1 MSVSMIVGPQPSA
14 GETAPRQGTRPTTK
28 GAGTMKSRNLAVV
41 LIIASAIA
49 TATFAARTAAAT
61 TSEEGIALTIYNQ
74 NFGVVRE
81 KRKVDVPDK
90 VGMIRFGDVAAQID
104 GTSVQFKSLTDPNAT
119 VLEQNYE
126 YDLVSADKL
135 LQKYVDKQIAVL
147 TKDGSRYS
155 GTLLSF
161 DGNQLVLRQDG
172 EKNELVMVQRG
183 DNVKDI
189 QFGALPEG
197 LITKPTLMWKLAT
210 EKVGQQLIEVAYQT
224 SGINWQADYN
234 AVLNAKDTA
243 LDLSGWV
250 TVNNQSGATY
260 KDAKLKLIAG
270 DVRRLQQPQA
280 YALGGMRKMV
290 MSEAAAP
297 GFEEKAFF
305 EYHLYTLGRTT
316 TVADNQ
322 TKQIELL
329 KTADVPVKKVFLYDG
344 APQFAFYGGL
354 ITDANYGSQESN
366 KKVNVIIEVKNSKD
380 NHMGMPLPKGKVRLY
395 KRDPADAS
403 LEFIGEDQIDHTPK
417 DETIKLHIGDA
428 FDIVGERKRT
438 DFHVDM
444 SRHVITE
451 SFEIHIRNH
460 KDEPV
465 EVLVK
470 ETLYRWN
477 NWEIT
482 QASHKWTKYDSNT
495 IHFPVKVDKDG
506 EQVITYTVR
515 YTW

>member
-1 MSVSMIVGPQPSA
+1 MKLRSLTMIPLALVVTVA
-14 GETAPRQGTRPTTK
+14 VLAAPEKQ
-28 GAGTMKSRNLAVV
+28 
-41 LIIASAIA
+41 
-49 TATFAARTAAAT
+49 
-61 TSEEGIALTIYNQ
+61 EEGIALTIYNQ

-81 KRKVDVPDK
+81 KRNVDVK
-90 VGMIRFGDVAAQID
+90 EKTGTIQFTDVASQID
-104 GTSVQFKSLTDPNAT
+104 GTSVQFKSITDPQAT

-126 YDLVSADKL
+126 FDLVSADKL
-135 LQKYVDKQIAVL
+135 LEKYIDKQIAML

-155 GTLLSF
+155 GSLQSF
-161 DGNQLVLRQDG
+161 DANQLVIRQEG
-172 EKNELVMVQRG
+172 EKGGIVMVQRG

-197 LITKPTLMWKLAT
+197 LITKPTLVWKLAT
-210 EKVGQQLIEVAYQT
+210 EKVGQQLVEVAYQT
-224 SGINWQADYN
+224 AGINWQADYN
-234 AVLNAKDTA
+234 ATLNPNDTK
-243 LDLSGWV
+243 LDLGGWV
-250 TVNNQSGATY
+250 TINNLSGGTY

-270 DVRRLQQPQA
+270 DVRRVQPQER
-280 YALGGMRKMV
+280 GVPMPMRML
-290 MSEAAAP
+290 AAGKATAE

-305 EYHLYTLGRTT
+305 EYHLYTLGRPA
-316 TVADNQ
+316 TVAQNQ

-329 KTADVPVKKVFLYDG
+329 KAADVPVKKVFLYDG
-344 APQFAFYGGL
+344 APQYRFYGGL
-354 ITDANYGSQESN
+354 NGDANYGSDSPN
-366 KKVNVIIEVKNSKD
+366 KKVEVVVEVKNSKE
-380 NHMGMPLPKGKVRLY
+380 NNLGMALPKGKMRLY
-395 KRDPADAS
+395 KRDEADGS
-403 LEFIGEDQIDHTPK
+403 LEFVGEDEIDHTPK

-438 DFHVDM
+438 DYKIDA

-451 SFEIHIRNH
+451 SFEIHVRSH
-460 KDEPV
+460 KTEPV

-482 QASHKWTKYDSNT
+482 ESNQKWTKYDSNT

-506 EQVITYTVR
+506 EQVVTYTVR

>member
-1 MSVSMIVGPQPSA
+1 MSMLRRMII
-14 GETAPRQGTRPTTK
+14 
-28 GAGTMKSRNLAVV
+28 L
-41 LIIASAIA
+41 
-49 TATFAARTAAAT
+49 ATFLAAVAVNAAEQQ
-61 TSEEGIALTIYNQ
+61 EEGVALTIYNQ

-81 KRKVDVPDK
+81 RRNVEVKEKEGTV
-90 VGMIRFGDVAAQID
+90 RFADVATQID
-104 GTSVQFKSLTDPNAT
+104 GTSVSFKSLTDPSAT

-135 LQKYVDKQIAVL
+135 LQKYIDKTIGVL

-155 GTLLSF
+155 GNLLSF
-161 DGNQLVLRQDG
+161 DPNQLVIRQYG
-172 EKNELVMVQRG
+172 EKGDIAMVQRG

-189 QFGALPEG
+189 QFSALPEG
-197 LITKPTLMWKLAT
+197 LITKPTLVWKLAT
-210 EKVGQQLIEVAYQT
+210 GKIGQQLVEVMYQT
-224 SGINWQADYN
+224 GGINWQADYN

-270 DVRRLQQPQA
+270 DVRRVQPQQV
-280 YALGGMRKMV
+280 YAVNAVRKLAMA
-290 MSEAAAP
+290 EAAG
-297 GFEEKAFF
+297 GFAEKAFF
-305 EYHLYTLGRTT
+305 EYHLYTLGRST

-329 KTADVPVKKVFLYDG
+329 KADAVAVRKVFLYEG
-344 APQFAFYGGL
+344 APQYRFYGGL
-354 ITDANYGSQESN
+354 INDANYGSEESN
-366 KKVNVIIEVKNSKD
+366 KKVNVIIEVKNSKE
-380 NHMGMPLPKGKVRLY
+380 NNMGMALPKGKVRLY
-395 KRDPADAS
+395 KRDEADAA

-417 DETIKLHIGDA
+417 DETVKLHIGDA

-438 DFHVDM
+438 DFRIDTG
-444 SRHVITE
+444 RHEMTE
-451 SFEIHIRNH
+451 SFEIRIRNH
-460 KDEPV
+460 KDAPV

-470 ETLYRWN
+470 ETLYRWS

-482 QASHKWTKYDSNT
+482 QSSAKWTKYDANA
-495 IHFPVKVDKDG
+495 IHFLVKVDKDG
-506 EQVITYTVR
+506 EQVVTYTVR

>member
-1 MSVSMIVGPQPSA
+1 MN
-14 GETAPRQGTRPTTK
+14 
-28 GAGTMKSRNLAVV
+28 NLHKLAT
-41 LIIASAIA
+41 ISAILS
-49 TATFAARTAAAT
+49 FACTLCAAEKP
-61 TSEEGIALTIYNQ
+61 EEGVALTIYNQ

-81 KRKVDVPDK
+81 RRKVNIAEK
-90 VGMIRFGDVAAQID
+90 LGTIRFTDVAAQID
-104 GTSVQFKSLTDPNAT
+104 GTSVGFKSLTDPDAT

-135 LQKYVDKQIAVL
+135 LQKYIDKPITVL

-155 GTLLSF
+155 GNLLSF
-161 DGNQLVLRQDG
+161 DANQLVIRQYG
-172 EKNELVMVQRG
+172 EKGDLAMVQRG

-189 QFGALPEG
+189 QFSALPEG
-197 LITKPTLMWKLAT
+197 LITKPTLVWKLAT
-210 EKVGQQLIEVAYQT
+210 EKVGNQLIEVAYQT
-224 SGINWQADYN
+224 AGINWQSDYN
-234 AVLNAKDTA
+234 AVLDAKDAA

-250 TVNNQSGATY
+250 TINNRSGATY

-270 DVRRLQQPQA
+270 DVRRVQQPPVSRVYVGPRLA
-280 YALGGMRKMV
+280 MDKSGA
-290 MSEAAAP
+290 

-305 EYHLYTLGRTT
+305 EYHLYTLGRVT

-329 KTADVPVKKVFLYDG
+329 KTADVPVKKVFLYEG
-344 APQFAFYGGL
+344 APQYRWYGGL
-354 ITDANYGSQESN
+354 VTDTGYGSEEGN
-366 KKVNVIIEVKNSKD
+366 KKVNVIIELKNSQD

-403 LEFIGEDQIDHTPK
+403 LEFVGEDQIDHTPK
-417 DETIKLHIGDA
+417 DETVKLHIGDA

-438 DFHVDM
+438 DFHVDIAG
-444 SRHVITE
+444 HVMTE
-451 SFEIHIRNH
+451 SFEIRVRNH
-460 KDEPV
+460 KTEPV
-465 EVLVK
+465 DVLVK
-470 ETLYRWN
+470 EPLYRWN

-482 QASHKWTKYDSNT
+482 QASAKWTKYDSST
-495 IHFPVKVDKDG
+495 IHFPVTVAKDG

>member
-1 MSVSMIVGPQPSA
+1 MKTQ
-14 GETAPRQGTRPTTK
+14 TAL
-28 GAGTMKSRNLAVV
+28 MAVA
-41 LIIASAIA
+41 LTLA
-49 TATFAARTAAAT
+49 TATAFAAP
-61 TSEEGIALTIYNQ
+61 EKQDEGIALTIYNQ

-81 KRKVDVPDK
+81 KRKVDVTEK
-90 VGMIRFGDVAAQID
+90 IGTIRFTDVAAQID
-104 GTSVQFKSLTDPNAT
+104 GTSVQFKSLTDPNAA

-135 LQKYVDKQIAVL
+135 LQKYIDKPITVL

-155 GTLLSF
+155 GNLLSF
-161 DGNQLVLRQDG
+161 DGNQLVIRQYG
-172 EKNELVMVQRG
+172 EKGDLAMVQRG

-189 QFGALPEG
+189 QFSALPEG
-197 LITKPTLMWKLAT
+197 LITKPTLVWKLAT
-210 EKVGQQLIEVAYQT
+210 EKVGDQLVEVAYQT
-224 SGINWQADYN
+224 AGINWQSDYN

-243 LDLSGWV
+243 LDLGGWV
-250 TVNNQSGATY
+250 TINNQSGATY

-270 DVRRLQQPQA
+270 DVRRVQPPVPRSVM
-280 YALGGMRKMV
+280 YRLGAQEK
-290 MSEAAAP
+290 AA

-305 EYHLYTLGRTT
+305 EYHLYTLGRPT

-329 KTADVPVKKVFLYDG
+329 KAADVPVKKIFLYEG
-344 APQFAFYGGL
+344 APQYRFYGGL
-354 ITDANYGSQESN
+354 INDAGYGSEESN
-366 KKVNVIIEVKNSKD
+366 KKVNVIIEVKNSQD
-380 NHMGMPLPKGKVRLY
+380 NHMGMALPKGKVRLY

-417 DETIKLHIGDA
+417 DETVKLHIGDA

-438 DFHVDM
+438 DFHVDTG
-444 SRHVITE
+444 RHVMTE
-451 SFEIHIRNH
+451 SFEIRIRNH
-460 KDEPV
+460 KTEPV

-482 QASHKWTKYDSNT
+482 ESNQKWTKYDSNT

>member
-1 MSVSMIVGPQPSA
+1 M
-14 GETAPRQGTRPTTK
+14 
-28 GAGTMKSRNLAVV
+28 
-41 LIIASAIA
+41 
-49 TATFAARTAAAT
+49 
-61 TSEEGIALTIYNQ
+61 
-74 NFGVVRE
+74 
-81 KRKVDVPDK
+81 
-90 VGMIRFGDVAAQID
+90 GMIRFTDVAAQID
-104 GTSVQFKSLTDPNAT
+104 GTSVSFKSLTDPNAT

-135 LQKYVDKQIAVL
+135 LEKYIDKQIAVL

-155 GTLLSF
+155 GKLLSF
-161 DGNQLVLRQDG
+161 DANQLVIRQDG
-172 EKNELVMVQRG
+172 EKTEIVMVQRG

-197 LITKPTLMWKLAT
+197 LITKPTLVWKLAT

-224 SGINWQADYN
+224 GGINWQADYN
-234 AVLNAKDTA
+234 AVLNANDTA
-243 LDLSGWV
+243 LDLGGWV
-250 TVNNQSGATY
+250 TINNQSGTTY

-270 DVRRLQQPQA
+270 DVRRVQLQQA
-280 YALGGMRKMV
+280 FAMGAMRKMA
-290 MSEAAAP
+290 MNEAAAP
-297 GFEEKAFF
+297 GFEEKSFF
-305 EYHLYTLGRTT
+305 EYHLYTLGRPA
-316 TVADNQ
+316 TVAQNQ

-329 KTADVPVKKVFLYDG
+329 KTADVPVKKIFLYEG
-344 APQFAFYGGL
+344 APQYRFYGGL
-354 ITDANYGSQESN
+354 INDANYGSEEGN
-366 KKVNVIIEVKNSKD
+366 KKVNVIIEVKNSKG
-380 NHMGMPLPKGKVRLY
+380 NHMGMALPKGKVRLY
-395 KRDPADAS
+395 KRDEADGS

-417 DETIKLHIGDA
+417 DETVRLHIGDA

-438 DFHVDM
+438 NFSVDTG
-444 SRHVITE
+444 RHVMIE
-451 SFEIHIRNH
+451 SFEIRVRNH
-460 KDEPV
+460 KTEPV

-482 QASHKWTKYDSNT
+482 ESNQKWTKYDSNT

>member
-1 MSVSMIVGPQPSA
+1 MKTQTLLVAVTLA
-14 GETAPRQGTRPTTK
+14 FATTA
-28 GAGTMKSRNLAVV
+28 
-41 LIIASAIA
+41 
-49 TATFAARTAAAT
+49 FAAEKA
-61 TSEEGIALTIYNQ
+61 EEGVALTIYNQ

-81 KRKVDVPDK
+81 KRNVEVTDK
-90 VGMIRFGDVAAQID
+90 VGTIRFTDVAAQID
-104 GTSVQFKSLTDPNAT
+104 GTSVQFKSLTDPGAT

-135 LQKYVDKQIAVL
+135 LEKYIDKQIAVL

-155 GTLLSF
+155 GRLLSF
-161 DGNQLVLRQDG
+161 DANQLVIRQDG
-172 EKNELVMVQRG
+172 EKAEIVMVQRG

-197 LITKPTLMWKLAT
+197 LITKPTLVWKLAT
-210 EKVGQQLIEVAYQT
+210 EKTGQQLIEVAYQT
-224 SGINWQADYN
+224 AGINWQADYN
-234 AVLNAKDTA
+234 ALLNAKDTA
-243 LDLSGWV
+243 LDLGGWV
-250 TVNNQSGATY
+250 TINNQSGATY

-270 DVRRLQQPQA
+270 DVRKVQPLMQRIRL
-280 YALGGMRKMV
+280 
-290 MSEAAAP
+290 AAP
-297 GFEEKAFF
+297 PLMEAERGGFEEKAFF
-305 EYHLYTLGRTT
+305 EYHLYTLGRPA
-316 TVADNQ
+316 TVAQNQ

-329 KTADVPVKKVFLYDG
+329 KATDVPVKKVFLYNG
-344 APQFAFYGGL
+344 APQYQFFGGL
-354 ITDANYGSQESN
+354 KNDANYGSDASN

-380 NHMGMPLPKGKVRLY
+380 NHMGMALPKGKVRLY
-395 KRDPADAS
+395 KRDEADGS

-417 DETIKLHIGDA
+417 DETIRLHIGDA

-438 DFHVDM
+438 NFTVDEG
-444 SRHVITE
+444 RHVMTE
-451 SFEIHIRNH
+451 SFEIRVRNH
-460 KDEPV
+460 KTEPV

-470 ETLYRWN
+470 ETLYRWS

-482 QASHKWTKYDSNT
+482 ESNQKWTKYDANT

>member
-1 MSVSMIVGPQPSA
+1 MMKRYRLMIPLLLTVA
-14 GETAPRQGTRPTTK
+14 AVAPGTR
-28 GAGTMKSRNLAVV
+28 
-41 LIIASAIA
+41 
-49 TATFAARTAAAT
+49 ARAAT
-61 TSEEGIALTIYNQ
+61 TDEEGVALTIYNQ

-81 KRKVDVPDK
+81 RRQVNVEEKI
-90 VGMIRFGDVAAQID
+90 GTIRFSDVASQID
-104 GTSVQFKSLTDPNAT
+104 GTTVQFKSITDPDAS

-135 LQKYVDKQIAVL
+135 LEKYIDKQIEVL

-161 DGNQLVLRQDG
+161 DGNQLVIRQAD
-172 EKNELVMVQRG
+172 EKAGIVMVQRG

-197 LITKPTLMWKLAT
+197 LITKPTLVWKLAT
-210 EKVGQQLIEVAYQT
+210 EKVGEQLIEVAYQT
-224 SGINWQADYN
+224 AGINWQADYN

-243 LDLSGWV
+243 LDLGGWV
-250 TVNNQSGATY
+250 TINNQSGTTY

-270 DVRRLQQPQA
+270 DVRRVEQQQLMNAPRA
-280 YALGGMRKMV
+280 AIMKFGAGEGG
-290 MSEAAAP
+290 
-297 GFEEKAFF
+297 GFEEKSFF
-305 EYHLYTLGRTT
+305 EYHLYTLGRPA
-316 TVADNQ
+316 TVAQNQ

-344 APQFAFYGGL
+344 APQYRFYGGL
-354 ITDANYGSQESN
+354 NQDASYGSEEGN

-380 NHMGMPLPKGKVRLY
+380 NHMGMALPKGKMRLY
-395 KRDPADAS
+395 ERDEADGS
-403 LEFIGEDQIDHTPK
+403 LEFIGEDEIDHTPK
-417 DETIKLHIGDA
+417 DETVKLHIGDA

-438 DFHVDM
+438 NFTIDA
-444 SRHVITE
+444 SSHVITE

-460 KDEPV
+460 KTEPI

-482 QASHKWTKYDSNT
+482 GSSQKWTKYDSNT
-495 IHFPVKVDKDG
+495 IHFPVRVDKDG
-506 EQVITYTVR
+506 EQVVTYTVK

>member
-1 MSVSMIVGPQPSA
+1 MKLYRLMMIP
-14 GETAPRQGTRPTTK
+14 
-28 GAGTMKSRNLAVV
+28 LAMV
-41 LIIASAIA
+41 LAF
-49 TATFAARTAAAT
+49 TATTALAAEKQ
-61 TSEEGIALTIYNQ
+61 EEGVALTIYNQ

-81 KRKVDVPDK
+81 KRKVDVPEK
-90 VGMIRFGDVAAQID
+90 VGTIQFTDVASQID

-135 LQKYVDKQIAVL
+135 LEKYIDKQIAVL

-155 GTLLSF
+155 GHLLSF
-161 DGNQLVLRQDG
+161 DANQLVIRQDG
-172 EKNELVMVQRG
+172 EKAEIVMVQRG

-197 LITKPTLMWKLAT
+197 LITKPTLVWKLAT

-224 SGINWQADYN
+224 GGINWQADYN
-234 AVLNAKDTA
+234 AVLNPNDTA
-243 LDLSGWV
+243 LDLGGWV
-250 TVNNQSGATY
+250 TINNQSGASY

-270 DVRRLQQPQA
+270 DVRKVQPPAQRMYKLA
-280 YALGGMRKMV
+280 MAAGAEAGG
-290 MSEAAAP
+290 

-305 EYHLYTLGRTT
+305 EYHLYTLGRPA
-316 TVADNQ
+316 TVAQNQ

-344 APQFAFYGGL
+344 APQYRFYGGL
-354 ITDANYGSQESN
+354 INDANYGSEEGN
-366 KKVNVIIEVKNSKD
+366 KKVNVIIEVKNAKD
-380 NHMGMPLPKGKVRLY
+380 NHMGMALPKGKVRLY
-395 KRDPADAS
+395 KRDEADGS

-417 DETIKLHIGDA
+417 DETVKLHIGDA

-438 DFHVDM
+438 DVKIDM
-444 SRHVITE
+444 GRHVITE
-451 SFEIHIRNH
+451 SFEIRVRNH
-460 KDEPV
+460 KTEPV

-482 QASHKWTKYDSNT
+482 ESNQKWTKYDSNT

-506 EQVITYTVR
+506 EQVITYTVK

>member
-1 MSVSMIVGPQPSA
+1 MKLRRLTMIP
-14 GETAPRQGTRPTTK
+14 
-28 GAGTMKSRNLAVV
+28 LA
-41 LIIASAIA
+41 LAL
-49 TATFAARTAAAT
+49 AT
-61 TSEEGIALTIYNQ
+61 TTLAADKPEEGVALTIYNQ

-81 KRKVDVPDK
+81 RRKVDVPEK
-90 VGMIRFGDVAAQID
+90 IGTIQFTDVASQID
-104 GTSVQFKSLTDPNAT
+104 GTSVHFKSLTDPSAT

-135 LQKYVDKQIAVL
+135 LEKYIDKQIAVL

-155 GTLLSF
+155 GKLLSF
-161 DGNQLVLRQDG
+161 DANQLVIRQDG
-172 EKNELVMVQRG
+172 EKSEIVMVQRG

-197 LITKPTLMWKLAT
+197 LITKPTLVWKLAT

-224 SGINWQADYN
+224 AGINWQADYN
-234 AVLNAKDTA
+234 AVLNPNDTK
-243 LDLSGWV
+243 LDLNGWV
-250 TVNNQSGATY
+250 TINNQSGATY

-270 DVRRLQQPQA
+270 DVRRVQPPQSFVSGLA
-280 YALGGMRKMV
+280 MRKMALN
-290 MSEAAAP
+290 EAATG
-297 GFEEKAFF
+297 GFEEKSFF
-305 EYHLYTLGRTT
+305 EYHLYTLGRLA
-316 TVADNQ
+316 TVAQNQ

-329 KTADVPVKKVFLYDG
+329 KAGDVPVKKIFLYDG
-344 APQFAFYGGL
+344 TPQYRFYGGL
-354 ITDANYGSQESN
+354 MNDASYGSEEGN
-366 KKVNVIIEVKNSKD
+366 KKVNVVIEVKNSKD
-380 NHMGMPLPKGKVRLY
+380 NNMGMALPKGKVRLY
-395 KRDPADAS
+395 KRDEADGS

-438 DFHVDM
+438 NYSVDM
-444 SRHVITE
+444 SRHIIIE
-451 SFEIHIRNH
+451 SFEIRVRNH
-460 KDEPV
+460 KTEAV

-482 QASHKWTKYDSNT
+482 DSNQKWTKYDSNT

>member
-1 MSVSMIVGPQPSA
+1 MKLRNWMMIP
-14 GETAPRQGTRPTTK
+14 
-28 GAGTMKSRNLAVV
+28 L
-41 LIIASAIA
+41 
-49 TATFAARTAAAT
+49 TFACAVTALAAEKQAE
-61 TSEEGIALTIYNQ
+61 SIALTIYNQ

-81 KRKVDVPDK
+81 KRKVDVPEK
-90 VGMIRFGDVAAQID
+90 IGTIRFTDVASQID
-104 GTSVQFKSLTDPNAT
+104 GTTVQFKSLTDPNAT

-135 LQKYVDKQIAVL
+135 LEKYIDKPIAVL
-147 TKDGSRYS
+147 TKDGSRYA

-161 DGNQLVLRQDG
+161 DGNQLVIRQAG
-172 EKNELVMVQRG
+172 EKAEIVMVQRG

-197 LITKPTLMWKLAT
+197 LITKPTLVWKLAT

-224 SGINWQADYN
+224 GGINWQADYN
-234 AVLNAKDTA
+234 AVLNPEDTA
-243 LDLSGWV
+243 LDLGGWV
-250 TVNNQSGATY
+250 TIDNQSGATY

-270 DVRRLQQPQA
+270 DVRRVEQPRPMA
-280 YALGGMRKMV
+280 MLAGRAMN
-290 MSEAAAP
+290 AARLAA

-305 EYHLYTLGRTT
+305 EYHLYTLGRPA
-316 TVADNQ
+316 TVAQNQ

-329 KTADVPVKKVFLYDG
+329 KAADVPVKKVFLYDG
-344 APQFAFYGGL
+344 APQYRFYGGL
-354 ITDANYGSQESN
+354 ISDASYGSEESN

-380 NHMGMPLPKGKVRLY
+380 NHMGMALPKGKVRLY
-395 KRDPADAS
+395 KRDPADGS

-428 FDIVGERKRT
+428 FDVVGERKRT
-438 DFHVDM
+438 DFHVD
-444 SRHVITE
+444 SSAHVMTE
-451 SFEIHIRNH
+451 SFEIRIRNH
-460 KDEPV
+460 KTEPV

-482 QASHKWTKYDSNT
+482 ASNQKWTKYDSDT
-495 IHFPVKVDKDG
+495 IHFPVNVNKDG